1 MCRTMKEVI
10 LSSDNEAKIYLVPD
24 TVAAHLEDYC
34 LDFSVEWIWENPYA
48 AKYRQKMRG
57 TIVAVYTEKDFI
69 DYLNQWVFPEQPS
82 KLVMGLGCSCGEI
95 PDEYKDRPQFN
106 F

>member
-1 MCRTMKEVI
+1 MKEVI

-57 TIVAVYTEKDFI
+57 TTVAVYTEKDFI